1 MNKSII
7 AAIALL
13 AAALIFSS
21 VFVAPLEQRA
31 AALKARPAA
40 KSEDG
45 SAAQKVAAVYEFL
58 QRDED
63 LTDYLAKLHGIGVA
77 SGVQL
82 KSATYKTQSTDGR
95 IVRTEIVLPVTGS
108 YPHIRDFLKR
118 SLAEIPVLSVD
129 SLNLKKTDQ
138 AIHADLK
145 LTLHMVK
152 S

>member
-1 MNKSII
+1 M
-7 AAIALL
+7 L
-13 AAALIFSS
+13 A
-21 VFVAPLEQRA
+21 
-31 AALKARPAA
+31 
-40 KSEDG
+40 
-45 SAAQKVAAVYEFL
+45 
-58 QRDED
+58 
-63 LTDYLAKLHGIGVA
+63 
-77 SGVQL
+77 
-82 KSATYKTQSTDGR
+82 SATYKTQSTDGR

-138 AIHADLK
+138 TIQADLK

>member
-13 AAALIFSS
+13 AAALTFSNL
-21 VFVAPLEQRA
+21 FVTPLEQRA
-31 AALKARPAA
+31 AALKSRPAA

-82 KSATYKTQSTDGR
+82 KSATYKTQATEGR

-118 SLAEIPVLSVD
+118 ALAEIPVLSVD

-138 AIHADLK
+138 AIQADLK